1 MREATLTNFTDLPFS
16 VEESLNQLRIAL
28 SYSGENVK
36 TIMITS
42 SIPNEGKS
50 FVALNLW
57 RMMAAAGSK
66 VVLVD
71 CDLRKS
77 TVRSKYNLTSEGDLT
92 GIVHYLAGKAA
103 AEDVI
108 YHTNVPN
115 GYIIPVISNVSSPSM
130 LLEGRRFSML
140 LDACRQVFDYVII
153 DTPPLGSV
161 ADALNISRHCDG
173 SVLVVR
179 SGEIPRKM
187 VQDSI
192 GMLRRTGRPFFG
204 TVLNRV
210 SMAKNSAA
218 YYYRRYYYY
227 GKYYSRY
234 YSSYGYGYGYGYGN
248 KPYGKQN
255 DKK

>member
-1 MREATLTNFTDLPFS
+1 MKEVNLSNLVDLPFS
-16 VEESLNQLRIAL
+16 VEESLNQLRVAL
-28 SYSGENVK
+28 GYSGENVK

-42 SIPNEGKS
+42 SLPNEGKS

-57 RMMAAAGSK
+57 RMMANAGNK
-66 VVLVD
+66 VVLID
-71 CDLRKS
+71 CDLRNS
-77 TVRSKYNLTSEGDLT
+77 SFRSKYNLTGEGDLR
-92 GIVHYLAGKAA
+92 GIVHYLAGKAD

-108 YHTNVPN
+108 YHTNIPN

-153 DTPPLGSV
+153 DTPPLGAV
-161 ADALNISRHCDG
+161 ADALNIVRQCDG

-192 GMLRRTGRPFFG
+192 DMLRRTGKPFFG

-210 SMAKNSAA
+210 RVNHNTAG

-234 YSSYGYGYGYGYGN
+234 YGGYGYGYGYGK
-248 KPYGKQN
+248 KPYGAQN
-255 DKK
+255 DKRK